1 MRARSFLLMFWS
13 GGNSRATRHARSR
26 VVSNRINLL
35 LSTFS
40 FAMGVLD
47 HIKRATGGSTPERP
61 TGSSG
66 NRLSVS
72 SDTSNGGRDRS
83 GSLSNLIGG
92 GTDKRKSVEVQEGDD
107 AEVLDESEGN
117 VLLSLISQRK
127 CSGSEEEG
135 EGEGRGQRSIYP
147 VTHTLLGLSLLS
159 GMQSG

>member
-1 MRARSFLLMFWS
+1 MRARTFLFGVLVGRELESDSSCSFE
-13 GGNSRATRHARSR
+13 SRLHPHQPPS
-26 VVSNRINLL
+26 L
-35 LSTFS
+35 TFS

-92 GTDKRKSVEVQEGDD
+92 GADKRKSVEVQEGDD

-127 CSGSEEEG
+127 SSG
-135 EGEGRGQRSIYP
+135 
-147 VTHTLLGLSLLS
+147 T
-159 GMQSG
+159 